1 MALPK
6 FDNDDLKCR
15 GNAEF
20 AVQNLQLILEA
31 YRKEEQLEQSSAY
44 RADKSGEKADATT
57 SIPVSIATSIS
68 TNQGRRGIDIVVV
81 APICN

>member
-6 FDNDDLKCR
+6 FDNDELKCR

-31 YRKEEQLEQSSAY
+31 YRKEEQLE
-44 RADKSGEKADATT
+44 
-57 SIPVSIATSIS
+57 
-68 TNQGRRGIDIVVV
+68 
-81 APICN
+81 